1 MADNSPPPS
10 PTFLDKMKAFDT
22 DGDGQLSSEE
32 LRVGLTSMGFDDEKA
47 KSFMKEG
54 SSYSIKED
62 DVGMSDLQEK
72 LTKLEAMKK
81 ALAEAEAARDK
92 AEQERLD
99 AEKAIRKKQAANA
112 AINETEQKKREE
124 RERREAAARSR
135 AEKALETK
143 PLGATATTTPA
154 KTPKKNVVDK
164 RMVTLL
170 ARLVD
175 ERMNQEFSQRDQIL
189 NQMKDAME
197 VMRPIRT

>member
-81 ALAEAEAARDK
+81 ALAEAEAGGGGD
-92 AEQERLD
+92 
-99 AEKAIRKKQAANA
+99 EK
-112 AINETEQKKREE
+112 
-124 RERREAAARSR
+124 RRGRR
-135 AEKALETK
+135 RR
-143 PLGATATTTPA
+143 G
-154 KTPKKNVVDK
+154 
-164 RMVTLL
+164 
-170 ARLVD
+170 
-175 ERMNQEFSQRDQIL
+175 
-189 NQMKDAME
+189 
-197 VMRPIRT
+197 

>member
-1 MADNSPPPS
+1 
-10 PTFLDKMKAFDT
+10 
-22 DGDGQLSSEE
+22 
-32 LRVGLTSMGFDDEKA
+32 
-47 KSFMKEG
+47 MKEG

-72 LTKLEAMKK
+72 LTKLEAMKNIGRSRSCTRQGRTGT
-81 ALAEAEAARDK
+81 A
-92 AEQERLD
+92 D
-99 AEKAIRKKQAANA
+99 AEKAIREKQAANA
-112 AINETEQKKREE
+112 AINQTEQKKREE
-124 RERREAAARSR
+124 REKREAAARSR

-197 VMRPIRT
+197 VMRHELERNVAMLSPQPRHGPHQ